1 MCLKI
6 FQIKE
11 RHMTLENV
19 TAGVVDAQGNK
30 VNYPHTPIPME
41 HRGIYNTAR
50 TYFSAICFNKVLP

>member
-1 MCLKI
+1 MCLKT

-30 VNYPHTPIPME
+30 VNYPHTPKLI
-41 HRGIYNTAR
+41 
-50 TYFSAICFNKVLP
+50 